1 MGRRGNINSLYELA
15 SGQWGLFTAAQA
27 IRFGISRNQLTRM
40 AHDGRIEPVMYG
52 TYRMAVG
59 EETSHTAIKAA
70 WLSLYPKKTAYERL
84 SVLPYDAIVTGRTA
98 ACLQGFGDFYESPYC
113 FVITE
118 RKRTTRKELE
128 LLHYPVEERDI
139 DLTFGIPS
147 TTPERTLAD
156 LIQLEEDQSLVE
168 NYIEQTASSG
178 YIFDEQRLISLLE
191 QLRHSY
197 GYENGATFARKLLN
211 RNAIPAALVS
221 SLSQTVRVLESS
233 TALRDATEL
242 QNLISKSLPTGYEKQ
257 FADIMKAVQALHI
270 PADTFAVK
278 SAVSEQV
285 RAISSLVKQETPLQ
299 TLTPIPV
306 TTINAANDAPTT
318 NNEISEEKPREEN
331 T

>member
-27 IRFGISRNQLTRM
+27 IELGISRNQLTRM

-52 TYRMAVG
+52 TYRMVVG
-59 EETSHTAIKAA
+59 EDTSHTVIKAA

-84 SVLPYDAIVTGRTA
+84 SVLPCDAIVTGRTA

-128 LLHYPVEERDI
+128 LLHNPVEERDI

-147 TTPERTLAD
+147 TTPERTLVD
-156 LIQLEEDQSLVE
+156 LIQLEEDPSLVE

-178 YIFDEQRLISLLE
+178 YIFDEQRLASLLE
-191 QLRHSY
+191 QLCHSY
-197 GYENGATFARKLLN
+197 GYENGAAFARKLLN

-257 FADIMKAVQALHI
+257 LADIMKVVQALQI
-270 PADTFAVK
+270 PAD
-278 SAVSEQV
+278 E
-285 RAISSLVKQETPLQ
+285 
-299 TLTPIPV
+299 
-306 TTINAANDAPTT
+306 
-318 NNEISEEKPREEN
+318 
-331 T
+331 